1 MFSKLSIASLLTR
14 LISGIYSIITLVS
27 LFFLYLARG
36 LNMHPFGDSEIR
48 ILGYFVGF
56 SVMWIYLT
64 IWVLIIF
71 VSIPSTAAIVCGS
84 IDLIRSKSDLFN
96 KKRRKFDITGI
107 VLGASPVIII
117 GIYFIP
123 GVSYIISQIP
133 G

>member
-1 MFSKLSIASLLTR
+1 MINRLSIISLVTGLV
-14 LISGIYSIITLVS
+14 SGIYSIITLAS

-36 LNMHPFGDSEIR
+36 LSMHPFGDSEIK

-64 IWVLIIF
+64 IWIVIIF
-71 VSIPSTAAIVCGS
+71 ISIPSIIAIVTGS
-84 IDLIRSKSDLFN
+84 IDLIKTKPDISN
-96 KKRRKFDITGI
+96 RKGRKLDIAGI
-107 VLGASPVIII
+107 ILGASPVIII

-123 GVSYIISQIP
+123 GVSFIISQIP